1 MKIMIDLNVLVDVLQ
16 RRTAFLIPSAKVC
29 DAVRAGRCEGFVAAH
44 AVTTLF
50 YLIRRGQDSVTAE
63 RALDWLLSTFDIAP
77 ADKSIMLAA
86 RLLSFTD
93 FEDAVVSASAVARS
107 CDYIVT
113 RNLGDYR
120 NSPVNAVAPEEF
132 LQTLNRPLMP

>member
-16 RRTAFLIPSAKVC
+16 RRTPFLLPSAKVC
-29 DAVRAGRCEGFVAAH
+29 DAVKAGRCEGLVAAH

-50 YLIRRGQDSVTAE
+50 YLIRRGTDSVAAAK
-63 RALDWLLSTFDIAP
+63 ALDWLLSTFDIAP

-120 NSPVNAVAPEEF
+120 NSPVNAITPEEF
-132 LQTLNRPLMP
+132 LQMLK

>member
-16 RRTAFLIPSAKVC
+16 RRTAFLLPSAKVC
-29 DAVRAGRCEGFVAAH
+29 DAVKSGRCEGFVAAH

-50 YLIRRGQDSVTAE
+50 YLIRSGLDSAAAE
-63 RALDWLLSTFDIAP
+63 KALDWLLSTFDIAP
-77 ADKSIMLAA
+77 ADKSIMVAA

-93 FEDAVVSASAVARS
+93 FEDAVVSASASARS

-120 NSPVNAVAPEEF
+120 NSPVDAIAPEEF
-132 LQTLNRPLMP
+132 LQMLK

>member
-1 MKIMIDLNVLVDVLQ
+1 MIDLNVLVDVLQ
-16 RRTAFLIPSAKVC
+16 RRTPFFFPSAKVC
-29 DAVRAGRCEGFVAAH
+29 DAARTGRCEGLVAAH
-44 AVTTLF
+44 AITTLF
-50 YLIRRGQDSVTAE
+50 YIIRKGADKTGAE
-63 RALDWLLSTFDIAP
+63 KALDWLLSTFDIAP
-77 ADKSIMLAA
+77 ADKAVIVAA
-86 RLLSFTD
+86 RLLNFAD

-132 LQTLNRPLMP
+132 LQLLK

>member
-16 RRTAFLIPSAKVC
+16 RRTPFLLLSAKVC
-29 DAVRAGRCEGFVAAH
+29 DAVKAGQCEGLVAAH
-44 AVTTLF
+44 AVTSLF
-50 YLIRRGQDSVTAE
+50 YLLRRGTDSVAAE
-63 RALDWLLSTFDIAP
+63 KALDWLLSTFDIAP
-77 ADKSIMLAA
+77 ADNSIMLAA

-132 LQTLNRPLMP
+132 LQMLT

>member
-16 RRTAFLIPSAKVC
+16 CRTPFLLPSAKVC
-29 DAVRAGRCEGFVAAH
+29 DAVKAGRCEGFVAAH

-50 YLIRRGQDSVTAE
+50 YLIRRETDRVAAE
-63 RALDWLLSTFDIAP
+63 KALDWLLSTFDIAP
-77 ADKSIMLAA
+77 ADKSIILAA

-132 LQTLNRPLMP
+132 LQMLK